1 MVRVHAGEQGL
12 LARCPSNG
20 YRQGAMPLRNESRL
34 IAVHRLLIAT
44 MLSVA
49 MLVAGCGWSPPGA
62 PPPSPTPANRPT
74 VPACSRCKRRSP
86 VSRSPRPARR
96 GPRLPAGIPPT
107 AGFTGCRSAP
117 TIPTSI
123 ALSRCCSSTAT
134 PRWGTATPE
143 PRPYINVLNAG
154 DDTVVVQYQWQ
165 QGNDAPCC
173 PTGIGTVRFQIGEDG
188 KLKPIDPIPNP

>member
-1 MVRVHAGEQGL
+1 
-12 LARCPSNG
+12 
-20 YRQGAMPLRNESRL
+20 MPLRNESRL

-62 PPPSPTPANRPT
+62 PPPKPDTCKPEDGPSLQSVQEAIAGVPVPAAGSSWTETASGHTADCRLHWVQIGADNSDLNRPQQ
-74 VPACSRCKRRSP
+74 VLFFDRN
-86 VSRSPRPARR
+86 
-96 GPRLPAGIPPT
+96 
-107 AGFTGCRSAP
+107 
-117 TIPTSI
+117 
-123 ALSRCCSSTAT
+123 T
-134 PRWGTATPE
+134 PLGTATPE